1 MVENIKVRSLG
12 ILRSISRILS
22 GAFILILI
30 NLNVT
35 WADVTASVD
44 RNNIEL
50 NESFTLK
57 IIVDSLIDEEPDASA
72 LEKDFIISS
81 RSQLSNTTIINGA
94 ISRSRTWSYTL
105 TAKRAGDF
113 IIPSV
118 IVGSEK
124 SQPLDIS
131 ILPQTESILWS
142 QDHDHIPTYYHVCYK
157 GVLPKSSNSI
167 PFTVKTAVKE
177 ELNLLTDMK
186 FKFTDLDE
194 PQKGE
199 DDNFY
204 IFEDDEGNKYTF
216 KDTEARCFED
226 RGTIINHINNE
237 IIAIAFGWDEK
248 LKSTYLYGLGVNY
261 PTHLLLPVGYYFDEN
276 IGNSYCLKEM
286 EFDNNEGE
294 IAALTKSTNFL
305 GLSEFKG
312 VTEKKVINNEC
323 VITHIADNEGLTI
336 FDSSPNKPKKYIPND
351 VELHAKYIP
360 LYQACVQQD
369 FRIENKVAAEILI
382 KEYIENIKTAIDYGY
397 LIRDEMNERDKEG
410 RKLANAIKAR
420 GFYSD
425 HSYQEIANDFLRTY
439 DDGSLLMLAYYDDL
453 KKIENFCAR
462 FNQLALDHQIEETE
476 GPY

>member
-131 ILPQTESILWS
+131 ILPQTESILGKA
-142 QDHDHIPTYYHVCYK
+142 D
-157 GVLPKSSNSI
+157 
-167 PFTVKTAVKE
+167 
-177 ELNLLTDMK
+177 
-186 FKFTDLDE
+186 
-194 PQKGE
+194 
-199 DDNFY
+199 
-204 IFEDDEGNKYTF
+204 IFISAEVDSDEGYVQAQNIFRIKIYRNVQTRQPRLYEPEITGAETIIETVGDDRNYESVIDGKIYNVIERVYALF
-216 KDTEARCFED
+216 PQESGLIEISPVRFEAR
-226 RGTIINHINNE
+226 I
-237 IIAIAFGWDEK
+237 
-248 LKSTYLYGLGVNY
+248 LKNGS
-261 PTHLLLPVGYYFDEN
+261 
-276 IGNSYCLKEM
+276 
-286 EFDNNEGE
+286 
-294 IAALTKSTNFL
+294 
-305 GLSEFKG
+305 
-312 VTEKKVINNEC
+312 
-323 VITHIADNEGLTI
+323 ITG
-336 FDSSPNKPKKYIPND
+336 KKYISQT
-351 VELHAKYIP
+351 A
-360 LYQACVQQD
+360 
-369 FRIENKVAAEILI
+369 LI
-382 KEYIENIKTAIDYGY
+382 
-397 LIRDEMNERDKEG
+397 
-410 RKLANAIKAR
+410 
-420 GFYSD
+420 
-425 HSYQEIANDFLRTY
+425 
-439 DDGSLLMLAYYDDL
+439 
-453 KKIENFCAR
+453 
-462 FNQLALDHQIEETE
+462 
-476 GPY
+476 